1 MFYRDADGAVL
12 VFDPSKRNSF
22 NLIEKWFTELREHAE
37 DIKIV
42 LVGNKCDL
50 PNEKMEVSLQE
61 AKELAKKF
69 GVKFISASALDD
81 VNISDVFST
90 VTFEIYHNKL
100 KIEKEKKR
108 KKRKS
113 IKLVNVREK
122 IKDKGCC

>member
-12 VFDPSKRNSF
+12 VFDPSKRDSF
-22 NLIEKWFTELREHAE
+22 NLIEKWFSELREHAE

-50 PNEKMEVSLQE
+50 PIEKIEVSLQE
-61 AKELAKKF
+61 AKQLAKKF

-81 VNISDVFST
+81 VNISEIFST

-100 KIEKEKKR
+100 KIEKDKKR

-113 IKLVNVREK
+113 IKLSNDREK
-122 IKDKGCC
+122 IKDNGCC

>member
-1 MFYRDADGAVL
+1 MFYKNAEGAVL
-12 VFDPSKRNSF
+12 VFDLSKRDSF
-22 NLIEKWFTELREHAE
+22 NLVEKWFLELREYAE

-50 PNEKMEVSLQE
+50 PKDKIEVNQLE

-81 VNISDVFST
+81 INISDIFST
-90 VTFEIYHNKL
+90 VTFEIYHGQL
-100 KIEKEKKR
+100 KKEKII

-113 IKLVNVREK
+113 IRLINQEQK
-122 IKDKGCC
+122 IKDKECC